1 MKIEHLP
8 TGKMSE
14 MQVNGVFIFVGYLPN
29 TEPLQDHIQL
39 NDRGEIK
46 ALTKAM
52 NNFESAVVM

>member
-1 MKIEHLP
+1 
-8 TGKMSE
+8 